1 MTTRQKEQLE
11 IAAAALARA
20 DAADLVVAAN
30 EMRTAA
36 EALGRILGKVYSDD
50 LLDSIFSRFCVGK

>member
-20 DAADLVVAAN
+20 DTGDLVLAAN
-30 EMRTAA
+30 ELRAAA